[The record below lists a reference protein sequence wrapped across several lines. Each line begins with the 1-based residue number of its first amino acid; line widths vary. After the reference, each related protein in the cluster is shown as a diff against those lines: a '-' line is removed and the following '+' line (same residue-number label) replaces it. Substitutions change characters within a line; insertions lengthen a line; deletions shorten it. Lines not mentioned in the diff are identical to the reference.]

1 MSADPLKK
9 TYLDYIGRGY
19 EVVSAYQADGF
30 HFHVLQ
36 CNDDVVIAHMPHE
49 KIMADGFMMDH
60 DVTITRFM
68 K

>member
-1 MSADPLKK
+1 MKK
-9 TYLDYIGRGY
+9 TYMDYLALGY

-36 CNDDVVIAHMPHE
+36 SKDDVVIAHMPHG
-49 KIMADGFMMDH
+49 KIMADGFMMDA
-60 DVTITRFM
+60 DVQITRFM